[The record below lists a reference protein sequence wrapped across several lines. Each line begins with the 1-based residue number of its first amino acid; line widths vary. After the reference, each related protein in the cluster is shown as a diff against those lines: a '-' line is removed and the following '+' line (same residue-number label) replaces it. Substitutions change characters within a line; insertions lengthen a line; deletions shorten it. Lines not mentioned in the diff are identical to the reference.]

1 MAIVAGVDFGTLN
14 VRVSVVDSD
23 RGLLATALAEYPL
36 HAPRVLMA
44 GHMPFCWGATSA
56 EAAHDAVIVEEIA
69 ALALQTLAANSKARA
84 IEKTLHEKHFFRK
97 HGNTAYYGQKPAR

>member
-69 ALALQTLAANSKARA
+69 ALALQTFTANHKARPIDKA
-84 IEKTLHEKHFFRK
+84 LHEKHFFRK
-97 HGNTAYYGQKPAR
+97 RGNTAYYGQKPAH